1 MTGEYERRQ
10 RSAKRDSVEFILKR
24 SLWLRFSVCTDY
36 FPTRSYCYP
45 MVKGEYL
52 LLELFVSE
60 ILRWD
65 LFLFSYSRHM
75 SRWNFYN
82 EFMSINSR

>member
-24 SLWLRFSVCTDY
+24 SLWLRFLVCTDY
-36 FPTRSYCYP
+36 FPTRGYCYP
-45 MVKGEYL
+45 MVKGEYP
-52 LLELFVSE
+52 LLELLVSE

-75 SRWNFYN
+75 SPV
-82 EFMSINSR
+82 EFLR